1 MKKIIDKIAD
11 WLLSLNERKD
21 TMNHD
26 YATFMKRGK
35 NGMIVGV
42 IILGTFFAYFSFDLY
57 RNYGKLWLAS
67 IPIVAFVIFV
77 LAVLVT
83 DSYKD
88 KLRQRVQNPKMK
100 SVGFNMD
107 FNKHVLLRIYGVLTQ
122 YEYLDENLTSFQDFY
137 NVLVLDFEEHDSA
150 LHFICTQPQLKY
162 ILKKLKQLKNGISYV
177 SFERS
182 EKVYHKGN
190 LISIEV
196 LHKKHDEFPPNYEF
210 EQRVDAAFS
219 FLGDI

>member
-1 MKKIIDKIAD
+1 MKRIIDNVAGWLVLFTKIANKPNTD
-11 WLLSLNERKD
+11 FAAFLKKGDNGVLVAAIFFGSISLLLAHSLYD
-21 TMNHD
+21 
-26 YATFMKRGK
+26 
-35 NGMIVGV
+35 
-42 IILGTFFAYFSFDLY
+42 S
-57 RNYGKLWLAS
+57 YGKLWLAS
-67 IPIVAFVIFV
+67 VPIILFV
-77 LAVLVT
+77 LALFSVLVAN
-83 DSYKD
+83 SYRNRLKKQSQVSRM
-88 KLRQRVQNPKMK
+88 KL
-100 SVGFNMD
+100 VGFNMD
-107 FNKHVLLRIYGVLTQ
+107 FNERILRRIYGSLRR

-137 NVLVLDFEEHDSA
+137 NVLVLDFDAHHSA

-196 LHKKHDEFPPNYEF
+196 LHKKCDEFPPNYEF
-210 EQRVDAAFS
+210 EQRVDSAFK